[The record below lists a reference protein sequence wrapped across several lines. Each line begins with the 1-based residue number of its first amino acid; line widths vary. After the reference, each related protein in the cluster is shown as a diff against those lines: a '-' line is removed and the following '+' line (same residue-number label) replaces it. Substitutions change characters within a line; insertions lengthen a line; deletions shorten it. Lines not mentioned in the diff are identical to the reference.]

1 MLDTTLVDTDEACQR
16 TLQQLLKI
24 GGLRVA
30 NVTAIVKTE
39 EFFGLGVLL
48 PFIGGPCWAAH
59 L

>member
-48 PFIGGPCWAAH
+48 PFIG
-59 L
+59 